1 MFEKRI
7 NKNYLKLAQI
17 VYGGEFYLE
26 LKNYK
31 LKEVLFSNSNIEKVT
46 DFILRKNNNYD
57 FYSYKNE
64 TSGFAANLFEHINK
78 KELVIAYRGTERFG
92 LGENTS
98 DLSTVIKDVTT
109 DINIVTGNFD
119 KQFRDAW
126 LFYKAVKEQNTNKKI
141 TIVGQSLGGAL
152 AQIVAAKEYTVN
164 RKKIPTFT
172 FNAPGCSHL
181 LDVYDCSLNLNYS
194 FITNYSVMNDWCGMF
209 GEHVGQRY
217 LISPIPLPTINQEAK
232 LESLNEILLSTHEG
246 IFDYSE
252 ATMGKVHRKPKDFN
266 QEEGLSLWYFDPNN
280 PIQIYKNMANYIKS
294 KAPQLN
300 FQQPTAENNVL
311 IQKAE
316 KFFRENI
323 SSEMQNSNIA
333 VALKAAS
340 DNIAKIQNEL
350 IEDISNNTFAVAIK
364 VFDEA
369 IADLT
374 QESLKRANKILDKLI
389 KK

>member
-1 MFEKRI
+1 
-7 NKNYLKLAQI
+7 
-17 VYGGEFYLE
+17 
-26 LKNYK
+26 
-31 LKEVLFSNSNIEKVT
+31 
-46 DFILRKNNNYD
+46 
-57 FYSYKNE
+57 
-64 TSGFAANLFEHINK
+64 
-78 KELVIAYRGTERFG
+78 
-92 LGENTS
+92 
-98 DLSTVIKDVTT
+98 
-109 DINIVTGNFD
+109 
-119 KQFRDAW
+119 
-126 LFYKAVKEQNTNKKI
+126 
-141 TIVGQSLGGAL
+141 
-152 AQIVAAKEYTVN
+152 
-164 RKKIPTFT
+164 
-172 FNAPGCSHL
+172 
-181 LDVYDCSLNLNYS
+181 
-194 FITNYSVMNDWCGMF
+194 MNDWCGMF

-323 SSEMQNSNIA
+323 SSEIQNSNIA